1 MPEIWGLGH
10 LETEEKASQGEA
22 PRSCQELYL
31 VRVLESKVKIL
42 IPALKLGRK
51 ERGGGILGLKPASAC
66 LRLGSK
72 SD

>member
-1 MPEIWGLGH
+1 MLEIWGVGH
-10 LETEEKASQGEA
+10 LESEEKVSHGEA
-22 PRSCQELYL
+22 PMSCQELYL

-42 IPALKLGRK
+42 IPALKLGKK
-51 ERGGGILGLKPASAC
+51 ERGRGILGLNPASAF